1 MLKEIGRQAREE
13 LERFLG
19 CRVYLGLFVRVQKN
33 WRRDRRVLG
42 EFGYRMPRGG

>member
-1 MLKEIGRQAREE
+1 
-13 LERFLG
+13 
-19 CRVYLGLFVRVQKN
+19 GLFVRVQKN